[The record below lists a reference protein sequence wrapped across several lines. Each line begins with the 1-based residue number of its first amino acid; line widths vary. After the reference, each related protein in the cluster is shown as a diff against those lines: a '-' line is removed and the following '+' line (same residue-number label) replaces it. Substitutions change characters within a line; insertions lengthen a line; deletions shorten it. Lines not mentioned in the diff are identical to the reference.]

1 MGIDADA
8 ENNFIN
14 INGMWHATLSVSM
27 GPQQLLTF
35 AQLKARIPRSVPY
48 RIRMDVMPGAEK
60 SVVERHPAH
69 VHGLY
74 PASAPHMGSGRRT
87 EEAQPSRS
95 GLRGNDSSLNLGR
108 DKGRSDTE
116 PHPAD

>member
-48 RIRMDVMPGAEK
+48 RIRMDVMPG
-60 SVVERHPAH
+60 
-69 VHGLY
+69 G
-74 PASAPHMGSGRRT
+74 
-87 EEAQPSRS
+87 
-95 GLRGNDSSLNLGR
+95 
-108 DKGRSDTE
+108 
-116 PHPAD
+116 

>member
-1 MGIDADA
+1 

-48 RIRMDVMPGAEK
+48 RIRMDVMPGGLK
-60 SVVERHPAH
+60 SLSWKGTLLTYTAYIPPLRPIWEAVEELKKR
-69 VHGLY
+69 
-74 PASAPHMGSGRRT
+74 
-87 EEAQPSRS
+87 
-95 GLRGNDSSLNLGR
+95 DSH
-108 DKGRSDTE
+108 D
-116 PHPAD
+116 